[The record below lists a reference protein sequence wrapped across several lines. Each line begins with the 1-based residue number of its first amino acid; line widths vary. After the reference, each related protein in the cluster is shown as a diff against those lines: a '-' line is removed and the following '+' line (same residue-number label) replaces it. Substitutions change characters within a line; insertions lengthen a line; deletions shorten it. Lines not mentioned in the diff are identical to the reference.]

1 MNSAISWQNIHP
13 LIDEARVMAQRLL
26 RCERNAHSLQ
36 TTALV
41 LTALR
46 RQKLVSQDWHEV
58 SWANREQFLAAMY
71 RAMDRALID
80 HGRRRT
86 AKKVKARTMLSLDD
100 LSKEELLRT
109 ADFQPHE
116 LKADGVLGDHPE
128 LIETLV
134 AALADLEEKYPQYAR
149 VAKHRYYGG
158 LTVDQTARLMDISER
173 TVRRHWEKARILL
186 HDSILQTLRGA

>member
-1 MNSAISWQNIHP
+1 
-13 LIDEARVMAQRLL
+13 MAQRLL
-26 RCERNAHSLQ
+26 RCEHNAHSLQ

-46 RQKLVSQDWHEV
+46 RQKLVAQNWNEV

-71 RAMDRALID
+71 RAMSRALID

-100 LSKEELLRT
+100 LSQEELLRT

-116 LKADGVLGDHPE
+116 LKTDGLLEDHPE
-128 LIETLV
+128 LIETLIV
-134 AALADLEEKYPQYAR
+134 ALAALEEKYPQYAR

-158 LTVDQTARLMDISER
+158 LTIDQTARLMEISER

-186 HDSILQTLRGA
+186 HDSIVQTLRSA